1 MTLGISKLGGGMA
14 KIGRHCL
21 ITGKVQGVFYRQ
33 ATKEQALLRGLTG
46 WVKNLSDGSVEAILF
61 GDEDQVLTMLE
72 WLAVGSPR
80 AIVYELKVTEIDP
93 EINPETWPCPS
104 FEIVQ

>member
-1 MTLGISKLGGGMA
+1 MA

-46 WVKNLSDGSVEAILF
+46 WVKNLSDGRVEALLF
-61 GDEDQVLTMLE
+61 GTEEQVLSMLE
-72 WLAVGSPR
+72 WLAVGPPR
-80 AIVYELKVTEIDP
+80 AIVFELEVTETELEP
-93 EINPETWPCPS
+93 EEMEAYSS
-104 FEIVQ
+104 FEII